1 MSKKIGES
9 GKRGSTE
16 RNMERNEK
24 RNEETVIIIGG

>member
-16 RNMERNEK
+16 RNMERNEE